1 MTKYILLNNDDKN
14 IENYYDYLGN
24 KLLNIGPLKKLNLLV
39 GTNNSG
45 KSRFIRNLIKKTSK
59 AVLYVSS
66 EQDEGKYEFKRKVD
80 YIINSFCKEK
90 FDSIDSPNSI
100 KFKEKLESEKYI
112 DKLMKIL
119 NLLEPFEESFKE
131 NLLNEAVITL
141 DSNISKELLTKDD
154 FYYIPILRGIE
165 NFEKY
170 FKLDSISNIQ
180 MTISD
185 FNKLNDYTDLA
196 KKIYTLKTVTEYGIS
211 RNSVFTGEDFHN
223 YVVDILLGDEDGR
236 NKFHEFEKFIDDNF
250 YDGEGFSINANK
262 EKRCLMVK
270 VKNDKEHEIY
280 HLGDGIKQLI
290 VILYQI
296 FLHKDEEY
304 TFYIEEPEINLHPGF
319 QRKLME
325 LLMSDMFKKH
335 TYFINTHSNHIID
348 IINDYDDVALF
359 KFTKGEK
366 LIISKITNNNVSLLN
381 ELGIRSSSIFLSN
394 CTIWVEGI
402 SDRIY
407 LKKYLDLYF
416 KHQQIENL
424 YKENI
429 HYSFVEY
436 QGNNITHWNFDVEN
450 DSEEQINIKWL
461 SHNAFLIVDN
471 DNAAS
476 NPSGKKN
483 LRHNSLEKILN
494 DNFYKLKYR
503 EMENLISLDILEK
516 MLKTDNNLHELT
528 FKRYNSPQTKHLYE
542 QKRISNPNAY
552 LGEFIEDTYSGIKR
566 YRTDK
571 SKTVKNKAEFAKK
584 ICDEINDW
592 DDLTEEAKNL
602 TVSVFNFIKRNN
614 IK

>member
-1 MTKYILLNNDDKN
+1 MTKYILLNNDAD
-14 IENYYDYLGN
+14 NYYDDSGN
-24 KLLNIGPLKKLNLLV
+24 MLVNIGPIKRLNLLV
-39 GTNNSG
+39 GINNSG
-45 KSRFIRNLIKKTSK
+45 KSRFIRSLINKSSK
-59 AVLYVSS
+59 AVIYF
-66 EQDEGKYEFKRKVD
+66 DENSNNNAYDFRRRVD
-80 YIINSFCKEK
+80 NYIDNYCRVK
-90 FDSIDSPNSI
+90 FDSNDSLDAIS
-100 KFKEKLESEKYI
+100 FKKDLNKVNYVDRI
-112 DKLMKIL
+112 MTIL
-119 NLLEPFEESFKE
+119 NLLETVSISYKE
-131 NLLNEAVITL
+131 NNINTGIYILNNYLKNNEV
-141 DSNISKELLTKDD
+141 NNEK

-170 FKLDSISNIQ
+170 FKLESVSNIQ

-185 FNKLNDYTDLA
+185 FNKLNDYKNLGR
-196 KKIYTLKTVTEYGIS
+196 KIYTLKTVAEYGIVEDK
-211 RNSVFTGEDFHN
+211 VFTGEDFHN
-223 YVVDILLGDEDGR
+223 HVVDILLGDEDGR
-236 NKFHEFEKFIDDNF
+236 NRFHEFEKFINDNF

-262 EKRCLMVK
+262 KKNCLMVK

-280 HLGDGIKQLI
+280 NLGDGIKQLI

-319 QRKLME
+319 QRKLVE

-348 IINDYDDVALF
+348 IINDYNDVSLF
-359 KFTKGEK
+359 KFTKNK
-366 LIISKITNNNVSLLN
+366 NVTISRLTNDNISILN

-407 LKKYLDLYF
+407 LKKYLELYF
-416 KHQQIENL
+416 KEHQIENL

-436 QGNNITHWNFDVEN
+436 QGNNITHWNFDVDE

-471 DNAAS
+471 DNASS
-476 NPSGKKN
+476 NPSSKKN
-483 LRHNSLEKILN
+483 VRHNELEQLLN
-494 DNFYKLKYR
+494 ENFYKLKYR
-503 EMENLISLDILEK
+503 EMENLISLEILEK
-516 MLKTDNNLHELT
+516 MLKRDNNLKELT
-528 FKRYNSPQTKHLYE
+528 LKKYNSPQAKHLYVQE
-542 QKRISNPNAY
+542 RISNQTTY
-552 LGEFIEDTYSGIKR
+552 LGEFIEDTYDNIKR

-584 ICDEINDW
+584 ICNEINDW
-592 DDLTEEAKNL
+592 KDLTEEAQNL
-602 TVSVFNFIKRNN
+602 TIRVFKFIEKNN
-614 IK
+614 LK